1 MNNILTTD
9 DIQRTPD
16 ESRLRV
22 PGSIHPGV
30 LKDIHESSVWKS
42 WRLEESTM
50 ALCATLDQQLALGD
64 AIQFHIKDPELNR
77 VVILFKWCWDCNIKE
92 SKCHINEIVTPTF
105 FQCVETPSAFQPVRK
120 WVRRYV
126 LPPSFRRPIF
136 LPVPCGRRSM
146 WLTGP
151 MVRPTGQK
159 NVADMA
165 IDPMLFL
172 AVIESKSAS
181 WRRSLQEVH
190 IRLRST

>member
-1 MNNILTTD
+1 
-9 DIQRTPD
+9 
-16 ESRLRV
+16 
-22 PGSIHPGV
+22 
-30 LKDIHESSVWKS
+30 
-42 WRLEESTM
+42 M

-151 MVRPTGQK
+151 MVRPTGRGHGYRPDAILSRNRKQVCFVEAK
-159 NVADMA
+159 SPGSTHTAKEYLNDHWNLANFAKDA
-165 IDPMLFL
+165 IDLFRKEGL
-172 AVIESKSAS
+172 P
-181 WRRSLQEVH
+181 
-190 IRLRST
+190 IRKVAAIQVFGKCIMQFVKQGGSNIPH